1 MKYNF
6 SIKKK
11 YITWIISAKKQE
23 TKDKRLIEAIK
34 KLNNKEKIK

>member
-1 MKYNF
+1 M
-6 SIKKK
+6 KKK